1 MNYSKIKQSLEK
13 NSKEELLQL
22 LKKLVHSNPSL
33 TSTIKFYLSNME
45 EVDIIDLE
53 PIKRKILSAVYG
65 DLDYYHID
73 GALEELYEVQKIAET
88 LFNNSKFKSAAEI
101 YFFLVEGCLDAY
113 NQGADDSSG
122 SFGCFGEEC
131 ILDFSKCMSEI
142 KDNGLKTAFIDP
154 VLELYIREDCG
165 FDVEIMFENIVTR
178 DNIQIIEEEVKD
190 YMEISDNN
198 SFDYMRNKV
207 RRTMISLYK
216 SIEMPEKALQAAL
229 NGMKTAQDY
238 KIAAETYMEL
248 GKFKEAL
255 ECIINGLNFNGSYKP
270 YDTYF
275 NIIESLINAEQGEI
289 INVNEMM
296 THAISYI
303 SSISSW
309 RFDVEKYERVC
320 NLFSKLNIREKFRKT
335 MFNKLEGDILVKVLL
350 EENEIL
356 DAVETLSNLKGTFP
370 QLALSIAHKAK
381 KKDLMN
387 IARKMIILALKSGL
401 KYINEKDVHIIREL
415 LDNSS
420 IEDLTEGIP
429 GNLDKKI
436 SLLLTEILSVK
447 APHLI
452 MKVIKEP
459 EDYEGKD
466 LLTICNNL
474 VEKNPQDTLQLCE
487 GWILK
492 FVVRSHF
499 YYNDVISMLGIIKRA
514 LSQMKEEWVDYL
526 SKFMSKYKSRK
537 KLIKMI
543 QDTNLA
549 QEFN

>member
-1 MNYSKIKQSLEK
+1 MNKTSTTKNILINLIVNKFKAKGYAMKFSKIKKSLERK
-13 NSKEELLQL
+13 SKEELLQL

-33 TSTIKFYLSNME
+33 ASTIKFYLSNME
-45 EVDIIDLE
+45 EDDIIDLE

-73 GALEELYEVQKIAET
+73 GALETLYEVKKIAEA
-88 LFNNSKFKSAAEI
+88 LFSNSKFKSAAEI
-101 YFFLVEGCLDAY
+101 YFLLVEGCVDAY
-113 NQGADDSSG
+113 NEGADDSSG
-122 SFGCFGEEC
+122 NLGCFGEEC
-131 ILDFSKCMSEI
+131 ILDFNKCMKEI
-142 KDNGLKTAFIDP
+142 KDNGFKTAFIDP
-154 VLELYIREDCG
+154 VLEFYFREDYG
-165 FDVEIMFENIVTR
+165 FNVEIMFESIVTR

-320 NLFSKLNIREKFRKT
+320 NLFSKLNIREKLRKT

-356 DAVETLSNLKGTFP
+356 KAV
-370 QLALSIAHKAK
+370 
-381 KKDLMN
+381 
-387 IARKMIILALKSGL
+387 
-401 KYINEKDVHIIREL
+401 
-415 LDNSS
+415 
-420 IEDLTEGIP
+420 
-429 GNLDKKI
+429 
-436 SLLLTEILSVK
+436 
-447 APHLI
+447 
-452 MKVIKEP
+452 
-459 EDYEGKD
+459 
-466 LLTICNNL
+466 
-474 VEKNPQDTLQLCE
+474 
-487 GWILK
+487 
-492 FVVRSHF
+492 
-499 YYNDVISMLGIIKRA
+499 
-514 LSQMKEEWVDYL
+514 
-526 SKFMSKYKSRK
+526 
-537 KLIKMI
+537 
-543 QDTNLA
+543 
-549 QEFN
+549 